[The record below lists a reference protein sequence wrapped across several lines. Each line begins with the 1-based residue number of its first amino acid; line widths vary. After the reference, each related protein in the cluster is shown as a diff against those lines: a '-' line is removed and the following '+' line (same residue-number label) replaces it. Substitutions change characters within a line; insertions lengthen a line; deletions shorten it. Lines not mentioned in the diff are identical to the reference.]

1 MTPPMVDTMFVVLIP
16 TRTPS
21 SFSGFGEQPVGIDL
35 LPADEVGRRVAQ
47 LAEVEVAQFGQSY
60 LESRR
65 VRRWPL
71 GRARLSAASEGT
83 APGHADVYLVTH
95 LAGAALWEAWIP
107 VGDQPLDAT
116 REIAR
121 LLADTEGGL
130 VAVLREQLAGVDREL
145 SSLPAL
151 EDAFPFTILR
161 SSAADQSVDALAS
174 AHGADLVRLAYLDRS
189 PFPFKAQVVQD
200 ELRRDFCLRDGGL
213 QLLSRRGALDLR
225 VGEEMPRA
233 GEGTLAL
240 APRSSLPLLVT
251 IELLLMERSV
261 LRLFHERVTT
271 AAPESVQHLLELK
284 AEVLNGLEEYRGTV
298 AASNRFSS
306 EVTNFGKRVLGIDDL
321 YDFLTDRLD
330 AITFEITT
338 RYQQTTNVLQFWLTV
353 VFTAL
358 SASTLAATVAA
369 VRYGQQPMPVAL
381 WAAGVGVMFA
391 SLIALLLR
399 GRLR

>member
-1 MTPPMVDTMFVVLIP
+1 MFVVLIP
-16 TRTPS
+16 TRTS
-21 SFSGFGEQPVGIDL
+21 TTFTGFGEQPAGIEL
-35 LPADEVGRRVAQ
+35 LSEGESARRVAQ
-47 LAEVEVAQFGQSY
+47 LASVEVAQFGQAY
-60 LESRR
+60 LDSRR

-71 GRARLSAASEGT
+71 GRVRLSATPNGS
-83 APGHADVYLVTH
+83 APDHADVYLVTH

-116 REIAR
+116 RDIAR
-121 LLADTEGGL
+121 LLADTEGGP
-130 VAVLREQLAGVDREL
+130 VAVLREHLAGIDREL
-145 SSLPAL
+145 SAVPGL

-161 SSAADQSVDALAS
+161 TAAADQAVDALAS
-174 AHGADLVRLAYLDRS
+174 AHGADLVRLAYLDHS
-189 PFPFKAQVVQD
+189 PFSFKPQVVQD
-200 ELRRDFCLRDGGL
+200 ELHRDFCLRDGGL
-213 QLLSRRGALDLR
+213 QLLSQRGALDLR
-225 VGEEMPRA
+225 VDEEMPRT
-233 GEGTLAL
+233 GDDTLVL

-306 EVTNFGKRVLGIDDL
+306 EVTSYGKRVLGIDDL
-321 YDFLTDRLD
+321 YDFLAERLD

-338 RYQQTTNVLQFWLTV
+338 RYQQTTAILQFWLTV

-358 SASTLAATVAA
+358 SASTLAATVAL
-369 VRYGQQPMPVAL
+369 VSYGQQPIPVAA
-381 WAAGVGVMFA
+381 WAAGVGIVFA

>member
-1 MTPPMVDTMFVVLIP
+1 MTPPMLDTMFVVLIP
-16 TRTPS
+16 TRTS
-21 SFSGFGEQPVGIDL
+21 TTFGGFGEQPVGIDL

-47 LAEVEVAQFGQSY
+47 LAEIEVAQFGQSY

-71 GRARLSAASEGT
+71 GRVRLSATPNGS
-83 APGHADVYLVTH
+83 APDHADVYLVTH

-116 REIAR
+116 RDIAR
-121 LLADTEGGL
+121 LLADTEGGP
-130 VAVLREQLAGVDREL
+130 VALLREHLAGVDREL
-145 SSLPAL
+145 SSLPVL

-161 SSAADQSVDALAS
+161 TSAADQSIDDVV
-174 AHGADLVRLAYLDRS
+174 GRNGVDLVRLAYLDRS
-189 PFPFKAQVVQD
+189 PFPFKAHVVED
-200 ELRRDFCLRDGGL
+200 ELRRDFCLRDGGV
-213 QLLSRRGALDLR
+213 QLLSQRGALDLR
-225 VGEEMPRA
+225 VGEVMPRA
-233 GEGTLAL
+233 GDGTLVL

-261 LRLFHERVTT
+261 LHLFHERVSS

-284 AEVLNGLEEYRGTV
+284 ADVLDGLEEYRGTV
-298 AASNRFSS
+298 AASNRFSG
-306 EVTNFGKRVLGIDDL
+306 EVTSYGKRVLGIDDL
-321 YDFLTDRLD
+321 YDFLVERLD

-358 SASTLAATVAA
+358 SASSLAATVAT
-369 VRYGQQPMPVAL
+369 VSYGHQPMPVAA
-381 WAAGVGVMFA
+381 WSAGVGILFA